1 MTIKRCSLSVASQIM
16 SIPSRNAI
24 ENSAARILEDHPGDR
39 LLRSLPGIEPVN
51 ALAMLAKAG
60 DFQHLRNHRQS
71 PKFWGNGPV
80 PGAVRPFPQ
89 PQQGLELGSVCIH
102 VTPLWGEF

>member
-1 MTIKRCSLSVASQIM
+1 M

-71 PKFWGNGPV
+71 PKFWGMDLSPV
-80 PGAVRPFPQ
+80 PSGHFRSRSRV
-89 PQQGLELGSVCIH
+89 LNSV
-102 VTPLWGEF
+102 LSAFM